1 MKRRAMRLD
10 FAVALFLSSTLWTAC
25 ASGGGRPGTFTGL
38 EIAGDEI
45 REVGYETAYEA
56 LTHHREMIIFGGEL
70 GFKGA
75 NEDAFGKDAEE
86 WFVPMLVVDGNFN
99 QNDTVTTLRHITAE
113 QILTIRLFKTSMVPP
128 VYRRPQARGGVIEV
142 TTR

>member
-1 MKRRAMRLD
+1 MKRPAIRLKWTM
-10 FAVALFLSSTLWTAC
+10 ALLVSSTMWTAC
-25 ASGGGRPGTFTGL
+25 ASGGGRPGTFSRL

-45 REVGYETAYEA
+45 REIGYKTAYEA
-56 LTHHREMIIFGGEL
+56 LMNHRELIIFDGEL

-75 NEDAFGKDAEE
+75 NDDAFGKDAEE

-99 QNDTVTTLRHITAE
+99 LNDTVTTLRRIDAD
-113 QILTIRLFKTSMVPP
+113 QIVTIRLFRTSMVPP

>member
-1 MKRRAMRLD
+1 MKRRAIRLD
-10 FAVALFLSSTLWTAC
+10 LAMALLLSSTMWTAC
-25 ASGGGRPGTFTGL
+25 ASGGGRPGTFTRL

-45 REVGYETAYEA
+45 REVGYGTAYEA
-56 LTHHREMIIFGGEL
+56 LLNHRELIIFDGEL
-70 GFKGA
+70 GFRGA
-75 NEDAFGKDAEE
+75 NDDAFGKDAEE

-99 QNDTVTTLRHITAE
+99 LNDTVTTLRRITAD

-142 TTR
+142 VTR